1 MSAWAFYRAAEQN
14 KFTPNGVRRNRIMDD
29 FMNTVTE
36 KIVPEA
42 IRLIIVIVLA
52 ALCFFLIKRFT
63 KFIARPA
70 HLSKLSPSVKTFL
83 VSFLSIA
90 LKTLT
95 VITGASMLG
104 VPMASVVA
112 VIGSAGLAF
121 GLALQGG
128 LSNIAGG
135 FMILIFKPFSVG
147 HYIEV
152 GSFAGTVTDIGV
164 FYTTLLTYDNV
175 RVVIPNSTVTSGT
188 VVNYSSEEKRRV
200 DIDFTAAYSTDV
212 EKAKRAILEAAY
224 STGKILPEPCAEV
237 VMTEHGESALK
248 LSLRAWCATSDYW
261 TVKFETTEKVKAAF
275 DREGIEIPFPQLDV
289 HLDK

>member
-1 MSAWAFYRAAEQN
+1 MRTNHKNGGGALHPPPN
-14 KFTPNGVRRNRIMDD
+14 KKFTPNGVRRNRIMDD

-147 HYIEV
+147 HYIEA

-164 FYTTLLTYDNV
+164 FYTTLITYDNV

-188 VVNYSSEEKRRV
+188 VVNYSSEEKRREEL
-200 DIDFTAAYSTDV
+200 ISISRRHIRQMW
-212 EKAKRAILEAAY
+212 KRRNARFSRRLIQRGRY
-224 STGKILPEPCAEV
+224 FRS
-237 VMTEHGESALK
+237 
-248 LSLRAWCATSDYW
+248 RAPRS
-261 TVKFETTEKVKAAF
+261 
-275 DREGIEIPFPQLDV
+275 
-289 HLDK
+289 

>member
-1 MSAWAFYRAAEQN
+1 
-14 KFTPNGVRRNRIMDD
+14 MDD

-90 LKTLT
+90 LKTH
-95 VITGASMLG
+95 G

-200 DIDFTAAYSTDV
+200 DIDSTAAYSTDV

-261 TVKFETTEKVKAAF
+261 TVKFETTKKVTAAF
-275 DREGIEIPFPQLDV
+275 AREGIEIPFPQLDV

>member
-1 MSAWAFYRAAEQN
+1 
-14 KFTPNGVRRNRIMDD
+14 MDD

-164 FYTTLLTYDNV
+164 FYTTLLTDDNV

-188 VVNYSSEEKRRV
+188 VVNYSSE
-200 DIDFTAAYSTDV
+200 
-212 EKAKRAILEAAY
+212 KRAILEAAY

>member
-1 MSAWAFYRAAEQN
+1 
-14 KFTPNGVRRNRIMDD
+14 MDD

-42 IRLIIVIVLA
+42 IRLIIVIVFA

-63 KFIARPA
+63 KYIARPA

-152 GSFAGTVTDIGV
+152 GSYAGTVTPL
-164 FYTTLLTYDNV
+164 FLHMTT
-175 RVVIPNSTVTSGT
+175 
-188 VVNYSSEEKRRV
+188 
-200 DIDFTAAYSTDV
+200 
-212 EKAKRAILEAAY
+212 
-224 STGKILPEPCAEV
+224 
-237 VMTEHGESALK
+237 
-248 LSLRAWCATSDYW
+248 
-261 TVKFETTEKVKAAF
+261 
-275 DREGIEIPFPQLDV
+275 
-289 HLDK
+289 

>member
-1 MSAWAFYRAAEQN
+1 
-14 KFTPNGVRRNRIMDD
+14 MDD

-42 IRLIIVIVLA
+42 IRLIIVIVFA

-63 KFIARPA
+63 KYIARPA

-135 FMILIFKPFSVG
+135 FMILIFKPFS
-147 HYIEV
+147 
-152 GSFAGTVTDIGV
+152 A
-164 FYTTLLTYDNV
+164 
-175 RVVIPNSTVTSGT
+175 PCTS
-188 VVNYSSEEKRRV
+188 
-200 DIDFTAAYSTDV
+200 AA
-212 EKAKRAILEAAY
+212 
-224 STGKILPEPCAEV
+224 
-237 VMTEHGESALK
+237 
-248 LSLRAWCATSDYW
+248 
-261 TVKFETTEKVKAAF
+261 
-275 DREGIEIPFPQLDV
+275 
-289 HLDK
+289 